1 MNWSAYVLGLIDQ
14 GYSTE
19 DIVTLAD
26 NPYITDVYVKAVRL
40 TQRKIYPFESR
51 GPHKVKTSK
60 VLMKIEAYAK
70 EVGVKEFLKEL
81 DEVGSLVL
89 GRKLGVPYRQILN
102 YKARYINT
110 PNGVTKFRRY
120 HYRYEDR
127 LIKEGKLEKPPESLT
142 LEEMKKLW

>member
-19 DIVTLAD
+19 DIVILAD

-40 TQRKIYPFESR
+40 TQKKIYPFEPK
-51 GPHKVKTSK
+51 GTYKVKTSK
-60 VLMKIEAYAK
+60 VLMKIETY
-70 EVGVKEFLKEL
+70 VKEIGVRAFLKEL
-81 DEVGSLVL
+81 DEVGSYVL
-89 GRKLGVPYRQILN
+89 GRKLGVPHRQVLN

-120 HYRYEDR
+120 SYRYEDR
-127 LIKEGKLEKPPESLT
+127 LIKEGKMEKPPESLT